1 MLEFGGNERGEIMS
15 DTTRQQAVIQSVS
28 RAASIL
34 KCFYGA
40 TELGLSEISRML
52 GLHKSTAA
60 GIINTLKVEGF
71 LEQNEQ
77 TGKLRLGLE
86 LFSLAVQTRHDL
98 VEICE
103 PHLNTLL
110 NLTGETVNL
119 AVLDKDE
126 IVYIAKKESS
136 HSIRISTRVGTHLP
150 IYCTAIGKAILAA
163 MEKEKAKDLIYNIEL
178 KQLTNKTIASREELL
193 AAIDKISREGVAYDF
208 EEFEPGVIC
217 IASPLYYKRGAPI
230 GAVSVSGPA
239 MRLDEDVRKNIA
251 KALIDISRRICG
263 ELSHLV

>member
-1 MLEFGGNERGEIMS
+1 MLEFGGTERGEIMS

-86 LFSLAVQTRHDL
+86 LFSLAVVQ
-98 VEICE
+98 
-103 PHLNTLL
+103 
-110 NLTGETVNL
+110 
-119 AVLDKDE
+119 
-126 IVYIAKKESS
+126 
-136 HSIRISTRVGTHLP
+136 ISTRRKEAYQGQILP
-150 IYCTAIGKAILAA
+150 ILNSYG
-163 MEKEKAKDLIYNIEL
+163 
-178 KQLTNKTIASREELL
+178 
-193 AAIDKISREGVAYDF
+193 
-208 EEFEPGVIC
+208 
-217 IASPLYYKRGAPI
+217 
-230 GAVSVSGPA
+230 
-239 MRLDEDVRKNIA
+239 
-251 KALIDISRRICG
+251 
-263 ELSHLV
+263 